1 MNIAIK
7 VTNLAISAKC
17 RVNTSYLQ
25 NIQPTM
31 KSITLQKISE
41 VQEKA
46 FIFLII
52 VILLLA
58 MEFLTLEH
66 SSIKLTRESK
76 IIILVA
82 MWYSSN
88 LKSLAYVCFSEKHLP
103 TSLGCYKN

>member
-25 NIQPTM
+25 NIQPT
-31 KSITLQKISE
+31 KSITLQKTSE

-46 FIFLII
+46 IIFLII
-52 VILLLA
+52 IIPLLA
-58 MEFLTLEH
+58 MEFFTLEH

-76 IIILVA
+76 IIILA
-82 MWYSSN
+82 AIWYSSN
-88 LKSLAYVCFSEKHLP
+88 LKSLA
-103 TSLGCYKN
+103 

>member
-31 KSITLQKISE
+31 KSITSQKISE
-41 VQEKA
+41 VREKA
-46 FIFLII
+46 IIFLII
-52 VILLLA
+52 IILLLA
-58 MEFLTLEH
+58 MELLTLEH

-76 IIILVA
+76 SIILVA

-88 LKSLAYVCFSEKHLP
+88 LKSLA
-103 TSLGCYKN
+103 